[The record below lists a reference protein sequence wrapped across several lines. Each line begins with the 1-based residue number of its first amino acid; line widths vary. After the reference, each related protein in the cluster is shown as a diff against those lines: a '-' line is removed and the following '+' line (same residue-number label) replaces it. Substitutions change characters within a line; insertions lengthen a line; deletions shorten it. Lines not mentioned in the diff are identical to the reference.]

1 MPRQVRIEF
10 EGSLYHV
17 MARGNQRNRIFAP
30 PDGGDEGLFLETPG
44 RMLRAFRLLN
54 LGMGPDG

>member
-1 MPRQVRIEF
+1 
-10 EGSLYHV
+10 V
-17 MARGNQRNRIFAP
+17 MACGNQRNRIFAP